1 MNSVMSYSYNAVGQ
15 LAAANMVTVS
25 RGFAA
30 TAVFALLFRGLGE
43 RIWLFYPCAEIST
56 FLLLTACSFLFAKKK
71 CLTPFYLLDDTLE
84 RSGNATSFAVACNDV
99 DICEAS
105 EKIRYFCGDNHFT
118 DKETMTISLALEELL
133 TIITHESCP
142 PDGFMDVR
150 VLAWDEKRIIRIRSG
165 GRRYNPVEAQ
175 DGSLMYIG
183 VKMICALAERTEYL
197 SALGVNTL
205 IIYI

>member
-1 MNSVMSYSYNAVGQ
+1 
-15 LAAANMVTVS
+15 
-25 RGFAA
+25 
-30 TAVFALLFRGLGE
+30 
-43 RIWLFYPCAEIST
+43 
-56 FLLLTACSFLFAKKK
+56 
-71 CLTPFYLLDDTLE
+71 
-84 RSGNATSFAVACNDV
+84 
-99 DICEAS
+99 
-105 EKIRYFCGDNHFT
+105 
-118 DKETMTISLALEELL
+118 
-133 TIITHESCP
+133 
-142 PDGFMDVR
+142 MDVR

>member
-1 MNSVMSYSYNAVGQ
+1 
-15 LAAANMVTVS
+15 
-25 RGFAA
+25 
-30 TAVFALLFRGLGE
+30 
-43 RIWLFYPCAEIST
+43 
-56 FLLLTACSFLFAKKK
+56 
-71 CLTPFYLLDDTLE
+71 
-84 RSGNATSFAVACNDV
+84 
-99 DICEAS
+99 
-105 EKIRYFCGDNHFT
+105 
-118 DKETMTISLALEELL
+118 MTISLALEELL